1 MKIQSITISLLLL
14 LAWPIT
20 TQTQTLEE
28 LLSTAVEN
36 NLELKVLE
44 KEHLAA
50 LERAPQ
56 VSQMPDPE
64 VGAGGF
70 PFPVETRLGPQ
81 YLRLSAT
88 QMLPWFGILGS
99 KKDLELAKAK
109 ALYERIGA
117 RELELGYEVKLG
129 YYRLYEIQQSQAII
143 RRNIAILESL
153 ERLALAKVESG
164 KSTAADVLTVQL
176 KIEELEQELEI
187 LETAKVSPTVTI
199 NQLLN
204 RDLATPIT
212 ITDSLEYVVLP
223 FNKAA
228 LLADIEAT
236 HPMLRMFKLQQDIS
250 RQSISLNE
258 LNGKPSFGVGLDYI
272 MVGKR
277 DDAEPTNNGRDIVQ
291 LRATVKI
298 PLFREQYEAKERE
311 ENLKIEAL
319 EDQKEDVYT
328 RFSAA
333 IEKAYAE
340 HETARL
346 RVELFERQIGI
357 TEAAI
362 RILQTDYSTQGSNFD
377 ELLRLEKEL
386 IDYDLKMLKA
396 VVQSHIAQSGI
407 ERFIIQ

>member
-14 LAWPIT
+14 LAWPT
-20 TQTQTLEE
+20 VTEAQTLEE

-44 KEHLAA
+44 KEYLAA
-50 LERAPQ
+50 LEKAPQ

-88 QMLPWFGILGS
+88 QMLPWFGVLES

-109 ALYERIGA
+109 ALFERIGA
-117 RELELGYEVKLG
+117 RQLELGYEVKLG
-129 YYRLYEIQQSQAII
+129 YYRLYEIQQSQTII
-143 RRNIAILESL
+143 RRNLAILKSL

-176 KIEELEQELEI
+176 KTEELEQELKI
-187 LETAKVSPTVTI
+187 LETAKVPPTATI

-204 RDLATPIT
+204 RDLATPIA
-212 ITDSLEYVVLP
+212 INDSLSYAVLP
-223 FNKAA
+223 FNKAV
-228 LLADIEAT
+228 LLTDIEAT
-236 HPMLRMFKLQQDIS
+236 HPMLRMFELQQDIS
-250 RQSISLNE
+250 RQAISLNE
-258 LNGKPSFGVGLDYI
+258 LNGRPSFGVGLDYI

-277 DDAEPTNNGRDIVQ
+277 NDAEPINNGRDILQ

-311 ENLKIEAL
+311 ENLRIDAL
-319 EDQKEDVYT
+319 ENKKEDVLT
-328 RFSAA
+328 LFSAA

-346 RVELFERQIGI
+346 RAELYERQIGI

-362 RILQTDYSTQGSNFD
+362 RILETDYSTQGSNFD

-386 IDYDLKMLKA
+386 VDYDLKMLRA
-396 VVQSHIAQSGI
+396 IVQSHIAQSSI